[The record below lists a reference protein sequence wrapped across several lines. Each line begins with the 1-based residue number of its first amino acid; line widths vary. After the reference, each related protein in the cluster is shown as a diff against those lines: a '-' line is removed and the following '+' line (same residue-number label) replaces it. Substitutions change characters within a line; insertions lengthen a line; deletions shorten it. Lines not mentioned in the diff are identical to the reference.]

1 MIERIIFKLAR
12 GCQRLRKG
20 EGEKGGVASTC
31 TCALYAWLATRG
43 KKEKEKGKEKQAERA
58 HAWPCQGV
66 SA

>member
-1 MIERIIFKLAR
+1 M
-12 GCQRLRKG
+12 
-20 EGEKGGVASTC
+20 ASTC

-43 KKEKEKGKEKQAERA
+43 KEGEEEEKMEEQAERA

>member
-20 EGEKGGVASTC
+20 EGRCGKYLYLCSLCLASNKGEEEKQM
-31 TCALYAWLATRG
+31 
-43 KKEKEKGKEKQAERA
+43 GKEKQAERA